1 MDTPENSLISP
12 IYTNLGVMVSM
23 VVSKRSAIYM
33 LKLFGLRVS
42 FNVVILAKTKSFN
55 ALHPFYAHTKV
66 HLSKQHCWISFFL
79 KKPYLIVKRVS
90 TFELF
95 IEV

>member
-33 LKLFGLRVS
+33 LKLFGLS
-42 FNVVILAKTKSFN
+42 
-55 ALHPFYAHTKV
+55 
-66 HLSKQHCWISFFL
+66 
-79 KKPYLIVKRVS
+79 
-90 TFELF
+90 
-95 IEV
+95 